1 MEKISETIKLAFDKS
16 IENFDENNFIKE
28 VKEYIKEQNLI
39 QPEILS
45 KLSFDIPKIFEIIQ
59 LLIDIKNINWLFL
72 SSKES
77 TSITSYLY
85 YKQHDKKSSEI
96 TY

>member
-1 MEKISETIKLAFDKS
+1 MEKISKTIKLAFDKS

-39 QPEILS
+39 EPEILS

-59 LLIDIKNINWLFL
+59 LLIGKKNINWLFL
-72 SSKES
+72 FSQES
-77 TSITSYLY
+77 ISLSSYLY
-85 YKQHDKKSSEI
+85 YMQHDKKSS
-96 TY
+96 

>member
-1 MEKISETIKLAFDKS
+1 MEKISETIKLAFEKS

-39 QPEILS
+39 EPEILS

-59 LLIDIKNINWLFL
+59 LLIGIKNINWLFL
-72 SSKES
+72 SFQES

-85 YKQHDKKSSEI
+85 YKQHDKKSS
-96 TY
+96 